1 MQWRTTVVKN
11 KSIIFADMKIMY
23 CIRGLHNSGGME
35 RVLSV
40 KANLLAS
47 RGHEVSIVV
56 LRLKGRK
63 PFFPIDPSVNIV
75 DLSAPY
81 LSLPGHPSSAN
92 ATSDSPRTTVSSAAG
107 SASNPASCSAI
118 RESSASPV
126 SSAVGSASSPSTGSA
141 RTESSASNPAS
152 CSARMEGVASVPA
165 TGASERLKGSVR
177 KRLSRVVE
185 MLDPDVCVSLCGPE
199 VRILPAVAGG
209 RPCVA
214 EYHFSHDKFYR
225 KYGGIFLYPYAW
237 LRTHMLERAVSEY
250 GCMVTLTE
258 HDLPIWKRHCR
269 RVERIFNPV
278 TTPPGQVSRL
288 AEKRMIAVGRLE
300 DQKNFKDLVSAWS
313 IVAERCPDWRL
324 EIFGEGKLEHALRSQ
339 IARLGLTGS
348 VILRGVVKDIASE
361 YSNSSALLMT
371 SLHEGFPLALV
382 EASSF
387 GLPLISYDCP
397 TGPSEIIIDAG
408 DGGFDGRGAGDG
420 AGAGA
425 GAGARAGAGAGAGTS
440 VGADSGAGADA
451 GADAGDCDGAD
462 AGAGVG
468 TDAGADAG
476 DCDGAGAGTS
486 VGVGAGADAGDCD
499 GAGADTNDG
508 ADAGADHCFNS
519 YGGDGAGNVPA
530 ATLDQAAGNTP
541 NGYLV
546 PVGDVRTLADRIC
559 RIASDDNLRLRL
571 GAASKASSH
580 RFTPET
586 IISAWE
592 HLFSSLL

>member
-1 MQWRTTVVKN
+1 M
-11 KSIIFADMKIMY
+11 
-23 CIRGLHNSGGME
+23 
-35 RVLSV
+35 LSV

-92 ATSDSPRTTVSSAAG
+92 ATSDSPRSTVSSAAG

-118 RESSASPV
+118 MESSASPV
-126 SSAVGSASSPSTGSA
+126 SSAAGNAASPATGSASTESSTSSPASCSARTESITSRPATGSA
-141 RTESSASNPAS
+141 RTE
-152 CSARMEGVASVPA
+152 GVAPVPS
-165 TGASERLKGSVR
+165 TMASERLKGSVR

-250 GCMVTLTE
+250 DCMVTLTE

-408 DGGFDGRGAGDG
+408 DGGD
-420 AGAGA
+420 
-425 GAGARAGAGAGAGTS
+425 
-440 VGADSGAGADA
+440 
-451 GADAGDCDGAD
+451 
-462 AGAGVG
+462 
-468 TDAGADAG
+468 
-476 DCDGAGAGTS
+476 
-486 VGVGAGADAGDCD
+486 
-499 GAGADTNDG
+499 
-508 ADAGADHCFNS
+508 
-519 YGGDGAGNVPA
+519 AGNVPA

-592 HLFSSLL
+592 HLFFSLL

>member
-1 MQWRTTVVKN
+1 MQWRTAVVKN

-81 LSLPGHPSSAN
+81 LSLPGHPSSAT
-92 ATSDSPRTTVSSAAG
+92 ATSDSPRTTVSSTVG
-107 SASNPASCSAI
+107 SAPGPATGSA
-118 RESSASPV
+118 RTESSASPV
-126 SSAVGSASSPSTGSA
+126 SSAVGSTSVPSTESASTESSASNLASGSA
-141 RTESSASNPAS
+141 RTESSASPVSSAVGSTSGLATESASTESSTSSSASCSARTECSASPVSSTVGITSTPAS
-152 CSARMEGVASVPA
+152 CSARTQGIASVPA

-177 KRLSRVVE
+177 ERLSRVVE
-185 MLDPDVCVSLCGPE
+185 MLNPDVCVSLCGPE
-199 VRILPAVAGG
+199 VRILPAVACG

-225 KYGGIFLYPYAW
+225 KYGGIFMYPYAW

-250 GCMVTLTE
+250 DCMVTLTE

-397 TGPSEIIIDAG
+397 TGPSEIIVDAG
-408 DGGFDGRGAGDG
+408 DGGD
-420 AGAGA
+420 
-425 GAGARAGAGAGAGTS
+425 
-440 VGADSGAGADA
+440 
-451 GADAGDCDGAD
+451 
-462 AGAGVG
+462 
-468 TDAGADAG
+468 
-476 DCDGAGAGTS
+476 
-486 VGVGAGADAGDCD
+486 
-499 GAGADTNDG
+499 
-508 ADAGADHCFNS
+508 
-519 YGGDGAGNVPA
+519 AGNVPA
-530 ATLDQAAGNTP
+530 ATFDQAAGNTP

-559 RIASDDNLRLRL
+559 RIASDDSLRLRL
-571 GAASKASSH
+571 GAASKASSR

>member
-1 MQWRTTVVKN
+1 M
-11 KSIIFADMKIMY
+11 
-23 CIRGLHNSGGME
+23 
-35 RVLSV
+35 LSV

-81 LSLPGHPSSAN
+81 ISLPGHPSSAN
-92 ATSDSPRTTVSSAAG
+92 ATSDSPRTTVSSAVG
-107 SASNPASCSAI
+107 STSVPASCSA
-118 RESSASPV
+118 RTESSASPV
-126 SSAVGSASSPSTGSA
+126 SSAVGSTSGLATG
-141 RTESSASNPAS
+141 
-152 CSARMEGVASVPA
+152 SARMEGVAPGPSTMV
-165 TGASERLKGSVR
+165 SERLKGSVR

-250 GCMVTLTE
+250 DCMVTLTE

-397 TGPSEIIIDAG
+397 TGPSEIIVDAG
-408 DGGFDGRGAGDG
+408 DGGFGGDG
-420 AGAGA
+420 GG
-425 GAGARAGAGAGAGTS
+425 
-440 VGADSGAGADA
+440 VGAGADA
-451 GADAGDCDGAD
+451 GAD
-462 AGAGVG
+462 
-468 TDAGADAG
+468 
-476 DCDGAGAGTS
+476 
-486 VGVGAGADAGDCD
+486 
-499 GAGADTNDG
+499 
-508 ADAGADHCFNS
+508 
-519 YGGDGAGNVPA
+519 AGNVPA

>member
-1 MQWRTTVVKN
+1 MQWRTAVVKN

-92 ATSDSPRTTVSSAAG
+92 ATSDSPRTTVSSAVG
-107 SASNPASCSAI
+107 SAAKPATGSAI
-118 RESSASPV
+118 RESSAYTVSSAAGNAAGPATGSARTESSASPV
-126 SSAVGSASSPSTGSA
+126 SSAVGTTSVPATGSA
-141 RTESSASNPAS
+141 RTESSASPVS
-152 CSARMEGVASVPA
+152 SAAGIAPRPA
-165 TGASERLKGSVR
+165 TMASERLKGSVR

-225 KYGGIFLYPYAW
+225 KYGGIFMYPYAW

-250 GCMVTLTE
+250 DCMVTLTE

-397 TGPSEIIIDAG
+397 TGPSEIIVDAG
-408 DGGFDGRGAGDG
+408 DGGF
-420 AGAGA
+420 
-425 GAGARAGAGAGAGTS
+425 
-440 VGADSGAGADA
+440 
-451 GADAGDCDGAD
+451 
-462 AGAGVG
+462 
-468 TDAGADAG
+468 
-476 DCDGAGAGTS
+476 
-486 VGVGAGADAGDCD
+486 
-499 GAGADTNDG
+499 
-508 ADAGADHCFNS
+508 
-519 YGGDGAGNVPA
+519 GNVPA

-571 GAASKASSH
+571 GAASKASSR

-586 IISAWE
+586 IISSWE

>member
-1 MQWRTTVVKN
+1 MQWRTAVVKN

-81 LSLPGHPSSAN
+81 LSLPGHPSSAT
-92 ATSDSPRTTVSSAAG
+92 ATSDSPRTTVSSTVG
-107 SASNPASCSAI
+107 SAPGPATGSA
-118 RESSASPV
+118 RTESSASPV
-126 SSAVGSASSPSTGSA
+126 SSAVGSTSGLATESASTESSTSSSASCSA
-141 RTESSASNPAS
+141 RTECSASPVSSTVGIASTPAS
-152 CSARMEGVASVPA
+152 CSASTEGVASVPA

-199 VRILPAVAGG
+199 VRILPAVACG

-225 KYGGIFLYPYAW
+225 KYGGIFMYPYAW

-250 GCMVTLTE
+250 DCMVTLTE

-408 DGGFDGRGAGDG
+408 DGGD
-420 AGAGA
+420 
-425 GAGARAGAGAGAGTS
+425 
-440 VGADSGAGADA
+440 
-451 GADAGDCDGAD
+451 
-462 AGAGVG
+462 
-468 TDAGADAG
+468 
-476 DCDGAGAGTS
+476 
-486 VGVGAGADAGDCD
+486 
-499 GAGADTNDG
+499 
-508 ADAGADHCFNS
+508 
-519 YGGDGAGNVPA
+519 AGNVPA
-530 ATLDQAAGNTP
+530 ATLDQVAGNTP

-571 GAASKASSH
+571 GAASKASSR

>member
-1 MQWRTTVVKN
+1 
-11 KSIIFADMKIMY
+11 MKIMY

-92 ATSDSPRTTVSSAAG
+92 ATSDSPRSTVSSAAG

-118 RESSASPV
+118 MESSASPV
-126 SSAVGSASSPSTGSA
+126 SSAAGNAASPATGSASTESSTSSPASCSARTESITSRPATGSA
-141 RTESSASNPAS
+141 RTE
-152 CSARMEGVASVPA
+152 GVAPVPS
-165 TGASERLKGSVR
+165 TMASERLKGSVR

-225 KYGGIFLYPYAW
+225 KYGGIFMYPYAW

-250 GCMVTLTE
+250 DCMVTLTE

-397 TGPSEIIIDAG
+397 TGPSEIIVDAG
-408 DGGFDGRGAGDG
+408 DGG
-420 AGAGA
+420 
-425 GAGARAGAGAGAGTS
+425 
-440 VGADSGAGADA
+440 
-451 GADAGDCDGAD
+451 
-462 AGAGVG
+462 GV
-468 TDAGADAG
+468 
-476 DCDGAGAGTS
+476 
-486 VGVGAGADAGDCD
+486 
-499 GAGADTNDG
+499 
-508 ADAGADHCFNS
+508 
-519 YGGDGAGNVPA
+519 GNVPA
-530 ATLDQAAGNTP
+530 ATLNQAAGNTP

-592 HLFSSLL
+592 HLFFSLL

>member
-1 MQWRTTVVKN
+1 M
-11 KSIIFADMKIMY
+11 
-23 CIRGLHNSGGME
+23 
-35 RVLSV
+35 LSV

-92 ATSDSPRTTVSSAAG
+92 ATSDSPRST
-107 SASNPASCSAI
+107 
-118 RESSASPV
+118 V
-126 SSAVGSASSPSTGSA
+126 SSAVGSTPNPVTGSA
-141 RTESSASNPAS
+141 STESSASNPAS
-152 CSARMEGVASVPA
+152 CSARTENSASPVSSAVGNAANPATGSARTESSVSPDSSAVGTTSVPATGSARMESIAPSLA

-177 KRLSRVVE
+177 ERLSRVVE

-225 KYGGIFLYPYAW
+225 KYGGIFMYPYAW

-250 GCMVTLTE
+250 DCMVTLTE

-397 TGPSEIIIDAG
+397 TGPSEIIVDAG
-408 DGGFDGRGAGDG
+408 D
-420 AGAGA
+420 
-425 GAGARAGAGAGAGTS
+425 
-440 VGADSGAGADA
+440 
-451 GADAGDCDGAD
+451 
-462 AGAGVG
+462 
-468 TDAGADAG
+468 
-476 DCDGAGAGTS
+476 
-486 VGVGAGADAGDCD
+486 
-499 GAGADTNDG
+499 
-508 ADAGADHCFNS
+508 
-519 YGGDGAGNVPA
+519 GDGAGNVPA

>member
-1 MQWRTTVVKN
+1 MQWRTAVVKN

-81 LSLPGHPSSAN
+81 LSLPGHSSSAN

-107 SASNPASCSAI
+107 SA
-118 RESSASPV
+118 
-126 SSAVGSASSPSTGSA
+126 PSL
-141 RTESSASNPAS
+141 
-152 CSARMEGVASVPA
+152 A

-225 KYGGIFLYPYAW
+225 KYGGIFMYPYAW

-250 GCMVTLTE
+250 DCMVTLTE

-397 TGPSEIIIDAG
+397 TGPSEIIVDAG
-408 DGGFDGRGAGDG
+408 DGGF
-420 AGAGA
+420 
-425 GAGARAGAGAGAGTS
+425 
-440 VGADSGAGADA
+440 
-451 GADAGDCDGAD
+451 
-462 AGAGVG
+462 
-468 TDAGADAG
+468 
-476 DCDGAGAGTS
+476 
-486 VGVGAGADAGDCD
+486 
-499 GAGADTNDG
+499 
-508 ADAGADHCFNS
+508 
-519 YGGDGAGNVPA
+519 GNVPA

-571 GAASKASSH
+571 GAASKASSR

>member
-1 MQWRTTVVKN
+1 M
-11 KSIIFADMKIMY
+11 
-23 CIRGLHNSGGME
+23 
-35 RVLSV
+35 LSV

-92 ATSDSPRTTVSSAAG
+92 ATSDSPRTTVSSAVG
-107 SASNPASCSAI
+107 STASPASCSAI
-118 RESSASPV
+118 MESSASPV
-126 SSAVGSASSPSTGSA
+126 SSAAGNAASPATGSASTESSTSSPASCSARTESITSRPATGSA
-141 RTESSASNPAS
+141 RTE
-152 CSARMEGVASVPA
+152 GIASVPA

-225 KYGGIFLYPYAW
+225 KYGGIFMYPYAW

-250 GCMVTLTE
+250 DCMVTLTE

-397 TGPSEIIIDAG
+397 TGPSEIIVDAG
-408 DGGFDGRGAGDG
+408 DGG
-420 AGAGA
+420 
-425 GAGARAGAGAGAGTS
+425 
-440 VGADSGAGADA
+440 
-451 GADAGDCDGAD
+451 
-462 AGAGVG
+462 GV
-468 TDAGADAG
+468 
-476 DCDGAGAGTS
+476 
-486 VGVGAGADAGDCD
+486 
-499 GAGADTNDG
+499 
-508 ADAGADHCFNS
+508 
-519 YGGDGAGNVPA
+519 GNVPA
-530 ATLDQAAGNTP
+530 ATLNQAAGNTP

>member
-1 MQWRTTVVKN
+1 M
-11 KSIIFADMKIMY
+11 
-23 CIRGLHNSGGME
+23 
-35 RVLSV
+35 
-40 KANLLAS
+40 
-47 RGHEVSIVV
+47 
-56 LRLKGRK
+56 
-63 PFFPIDPSVNIV
+63 
-75 DLSAPY
+75 
-81 LSLPGHPSSAN
+81 
-92 ATSDSPRTTVSSAAG
+92 
-107 SASNPASCSAI
+107 
-118 RESSASPV
+118 
-126 SSAVGSASSPSTGSA
+126 
-141 RTESSASNPAS
+141 
-152 CSARMEGVASVPA
+152 
-165 TGASERLKGSVR
+165 
-177 KRLSRVVE
+177 SRVVE

-250 GCMVTLTE
+250 DCMVTLTE

-397 TGPSEIIIDAG
+397 TGPSEIIVDAG
-408 DGGFDGRGAGDG
+408 DGFDGDG
-420 AGAGA
+420 GGAGA

-440 VGADSGAGADA
+440 VGADA
-451 GADAGDCDGAD
+451 
-462 AGAGVG
+462 V
-468 TDAGADAG
+468 
-476 DCDGAGAGTS
+476 
-486 VGVGAGADAGDCD
+486 
-499 GAGADTNDG
+499 
-508 ADAGADHCFNS
+508 ADHCFNS
-519 YGGDGAGNVPA
+519 YGGGVGNVPT

-571 GAASKASSH
+571 GAASKASSR

>member
-1 MQWRTTVVKN
+1 
-11 KSIIFADMKIMY
+11 
-23 CIRGLHNSGGME
+23 
-35 RVLSV
+35 
-40 KANLLAS
+40 
-47 RGHEVSIVV
+47 
-56 LRLKGRK
+56 
-63 PFFPIDPSVNIV
+63 
-75 DLSAPY
+75 
-81 LSLPGHPSSAN
+81 
-92 ATSDSPRTTVSSAAG
+92 
-107 SASNPASCSAI
+107 
-118 RESSASPV
+118 
-126 SSAVGSASSPSTGSA
+126 
-141 RTESSASNPAS
+141 
-152 CSARMEGVASVPA
+152 
-165 TGASERLKGSVR
+165 
-177 KRLSRVVE
+177 

-250 GCMVTLTE
+250 DCMVTLTE

-408 DGGFDGRGAGDG
+408 AGG
-420 AGAGA
+420 
-425 GAGARAGAGAGAGTS
+425 
-440 VGADSGAGADA
+440 
-451 GADAGDCDGAD
+451 
-462 AGAGVG
+462 GVG
-468 TDAGADAG
+468 NAPT
-476 DCDGAGAGTS
+476 
-486 VGVGAGADAGDCD
+486 
-499 GAGADTNDG
+499 
-508 ADAGADHCFNS
+508 
-519 YGGDGAGNVPA
+519 

-559 RIASDDNLRLRL
+559 RIASDDNLRLHL
-571 GAASKASSH
+571 GAASKASSR